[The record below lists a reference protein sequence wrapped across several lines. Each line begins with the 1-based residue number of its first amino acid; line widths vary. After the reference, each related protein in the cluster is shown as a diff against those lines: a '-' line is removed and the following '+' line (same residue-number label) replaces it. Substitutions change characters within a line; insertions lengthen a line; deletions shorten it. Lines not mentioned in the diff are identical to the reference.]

1 MPDKRRSTDNLRP
14 IKKGELSKEEAKR
27 RGAAGG
33 KASGI
38 KRKQYKTIAQVL
50 KDYANFDVTE
60 KEQKQL
66 EALGFTG
73 EQKKLTL
80 FAIPLLKKVLAGD
93 TKALELLIQLL
104 GQDKAKEQQIKK
116 LKAETE
122 LLKAEVQKLRM
133 MTGEDR
139 EVEDLTALGDMLQ
152 VDDEGDTDD

>member
-1 MPDKRRSTDNLRP
+1 MPRKGGVPENLKP
-14 IKKGELSKEEAKR
+14 IKKGELDRETAKKR
-27 RGAAGG
+27 GQKGAAVTN
-33 KASGI
+33 A

-133 MTGEDR
+133 QVGEDR
-139 EVEDLTALGDMLQ
+139 EVEDLTALGDMLKG
-152 VDDEGDTDD
+152 DEDV